1 MTSEPPTSRPV
12 GAASPFADYRG
23 SWLVILTLVL
33 VPCLFNAIALFPEV
47 QHITPA
53 SNDQVFHYLMI
64 ERADQAI
71 SSDDNPVDHWL
82 PELELGFPEFFYY
95 QNLPHLMIVGL
106 YRLLLKQVSLIRL
119 LNLVRYLL
127 MVTIPLTV
135 YWSMRRMEFSPIAA
149 ATGAAISSML
159 SCRLD
164 FGFDFRS
171 YTWQG
176 FGMFPQLCAMHLIF
190 IATACAR
197 RAMKHG
203 RGFTS
208 AILTSS
214 ALVLSDLLYA
224 YMFGIVIA
232 LLCVSSIYQGLSSGE
247 GLRNSLLG
255 TVRSLTAV
263 TVVVVG
269 AALITA
275 YQIVPMVAHI
285 QYVNVTYPPSFHG
298 HFIAT
303 VAPPDLA
310 PPLAQAN
317 ALSLT
322 LVPSSAQLRIFFSGQ
337 FFDNSRLPI
346 VTTLIIV
353 GFLYGMLIRS
363 EEALIALLIFVIWA
377 ILLIPSPMRA
387 LLAIHLPLVQ
397 MLPFFRFVSGVDFG
411 AILIAGL
418 GGELVWKWCRPRS
431 LRIRIVVAMVLL
443 SMLYGPVLWERWN
456 FYRPEGEGME
466 LTDRAIQDDQDLP
479 QIFAALRK
487 LGPGRVYAGT
497 RGNWGA
503 WMRLGEIHLYDL
515 LPIEQFVTVM
525 PWQTISLDAPLL
537 WELDVPTLP
546 ICRLFNI
553 RYVIAPPSVTLPEF
567 YRMILSTSRYIL
579 YQVDSGGFMQ
589 LGSVTRIEAMGS
601 SDQLFASNNDW
612 FASDD
617 PAQGKFLA
625 FLTPMERSQADM
637 SALLEASSAAKRPD
651 QIASIADETISPD
664 SLSANV
670 NTAASTVLVIKTT
683 YHPNWHVMVD
693 GHEQRIFMVSPSL
706 IGTLLTPGYHA
717 VRAEYR
723 SSSLKNRLLILA
735 GLAVLATIAIPRL
748 GGIGEFT
755 KL

>member
-1 MTSEPPTSRPV
+1 MTSEPPTTRPV
-12 GAASPFADYRG
+12 GAAGPSANYRG
-23 SWLVILTLVL
+23 SRLVILTLVL

-64 ERADQAI
+64 ERADEAI
-71 SSDDNPVDHWL
+71 SSGHNPVDHWL

-95 QNLPHLMIVGL
+95 QNLPHLIIVGL
-106 YRLLLKQVSLIRL
+106 YRLLLKQISLIRL

-164 FGFDFRS
+164 FSFDFRS
-171 YTWQG
+171 YIWHG

-197 RAMKHG
+197 RVMKHG

-214 ALVLSDLLYA
+214 ALALSDLLYA

-232 LLCVSSIYQGLSSGE
+232 LLCLSSIYQGLSSGE

-255 TVRSLTAV
+255 MVRPLAAA
-263 TVVVVG
+263 TVVAIG

-275 YQIVPMVAHI
+275 YQIVPMLAHI
-285 QYVNVTYPPSFHG
+285 QYVNVTYPLSFHG
-298 HFIAT
+298 HVMAT
-303 VAPPDLA
+303 VVPPDLA
-310 PPLAQAN
+310 PPLAQAK
-317 ALSLT
+317 ALDLAFAPGSE
-322 LVPSSAQLRIFFSGQ
+322 QLRIVFSGHL
-337 FFDNSRLPI
+337 FDNNRLPI
-346 VTTLIIV
+346 VTGLIV
-353 GFLYGMLIRS
+353 LGFLYGMLTRS
-363 EEALIALLIFVIWA
+363 EEALIALLIFGAWA
-377 ILLIPSPMRA
+377 FLLVPSPMRD
-387 LLAIHLPLVQ
+387 LIAIHLPLVHV
-397 MLPFFRFVSGVDFG
+397 LPFFRFVSGVDFG

-418 GGELVWKWCRPRS
+418 GGELVWQWCRPR
-431 LRIRIVVAMVLL
+431 LPRIRILVAVALL
-443 SMLYGPVLWERWN
+443 SMLYAPMLLERWN

-466 LTDRAIQDDQDLP
+466 LTDQAIENDQDLP
-479 QIFAALRK
+479 QIFAALKK
-487 LGPGRVYAGT
+487 LPPGRVYAGT

-515 LPIEQFVTVM
+515 LPIERFVTVM
-525 PWQTISLDAPLL
+525 PWQTVSLNAPLL

-567 YRMILSTSRYIL
+567 YRVILSTSRYIL
-579 YQVDSGGFMQ
+579 YQVDSGGYMQ
-589 LGSVTRIEAMGS
+589 LGRVTRIEAMGS

-612 FASDD
+612 LASAD
-617 PAQGKFLA
+617 PAHGKFLA
-625 FLTPMERSQADM
+625 FLTSTERSPADM
-637 SALLEASSAAKRPD
+637 SALVDPSSAAKRPD
-651 QIASIADETISPD
+651 QAGSISEETVSPD
-664 SLSANV
+664 SLSADV
-670 NTAASTVLVIKTT
+670 TTAASAVLVIKMT
-683 YHPNWHVMVD
+683 YHPNWHVIVD
-693 GHEQRIFMVSPSL
+693 GHEQRTFMVSPSL
-706 IGTLLTPGYHA
+706 IGTLITPGHHE
-717 VRAEYR
+717 VTAEYQ

-735 GLAVLATIAIPRL
+735 GLTLLAIIAIPRVSRIVVL
-748 GGIGEFT
+748 N